1 MNFAPKL
8 KFLNSIWQK
17 ILIMFSASE
26 TGRGCK
32 WQLLDHRAVNTW
44 RQWGQSTLI
53 VFVFLLC
60 LFVCLFV
67 AFVCLFEKKTVGSAN
82 FDYSKKVSR
91 FLNYSLAQWAP
102 LITFWKSFISFSFC
116 CTLIIYQVHC
126 CQRANYTGGRYSL
139 IVQTTGIWSA
149 SSNFKSKSWNA

>member
-67 AFVCLFEKKTVGSAN
+67 AFVCLFEKKRLGQPTLITLKKYQGSWT
-82 FDYSKKVSR
+82 KVL
-91 FLNYSLAQWAP
+91 LNEHHSSHSENLSFHFHFVAP
-102 LITFWKSFISFSFC
+102 LLSIKFIVARGQIT
-116 CTLIIYQVHC
+116 L
-126 CQRANYTGGRYSL
+126 GGD
-139 IVQTTGIWSA
+139 IH
-149 SSNFKSKSWNA
+149 